1 MPDRARTSVF
11 LIGMMGAGKS
21 TVGRLLA
28 ADTGLEFVD
37 CDRELERRAGTS
49 IENVFVLEGEAGFRL
64 RENQL
69 LEDLTQ
75 RPRVVLA
82 TGGGAVLSAEN
93 RRLLR
98 SRGLVIYLQ
107 ASLEEITRRTR
118 ADAGRPL
125 LRVADRRAKLQ
136 ELLAQRAPFYRQ
148 TAHLVVRSAAA
159 NPRRL
164 VARLLA
170 HPQVAEVIESTLT
183 PGPSPAPPEP

>member
-49 IENVFVLEGEAGFRL
+49 IENVFALEGEAGFRL

-118 ADAGRPL
+118 ADA
-125 LRVADRRAKLQ
+125 AKLQ

-170 HPQVAEVIESTLT
+170 DPQVAEVIESTLT